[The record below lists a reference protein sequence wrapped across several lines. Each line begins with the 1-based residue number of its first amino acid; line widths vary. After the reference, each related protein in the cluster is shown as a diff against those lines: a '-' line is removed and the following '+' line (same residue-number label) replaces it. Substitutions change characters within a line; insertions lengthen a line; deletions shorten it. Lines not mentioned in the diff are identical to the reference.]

1 MNVSKITSYNQ
12 QLDRMQY
19 VRNQEK
25 RDEDYQKVV
34 ERRNFDRIIAERVYR
49 NIRLGL
55 DKGQNVDVDA

>member
-1 MNVSKITSYNQ
+1 MNVSKITSYNL

-25 RDEDYQKVV
+25 RDEDYQKVI
-34 ERRNFDRIIAERVYR
+34 ERRNFDRIIAERVSR

-55 DKGQNVDVDA
+55 DKGQNVDVDV

>member
-1 MNVSKITSYNQ
+1 MNVSKITSYNL

-25 RDEDYQKVV
+25 RDEDYQKVI
-34 ERRNFDRIIAERVYR
+34 ERRNFDRIIAERIAR